1 MRFAMKTVLAISSQV
16 AGAQVGNSVA
26 AFAMERLG
34 VRALQLPTVLYAR
47 RPDRGPPGG
56 QKISADMLAG
66 FVEALQADG
75 KLDRVDAVLSGY
87 IASEDQVEV
96 VLAAVDTVKSANPQA
111 IYLCDPIMGDEG
123 APYVKDDVAQAVMQG
138 LVRQADWIAPN
149 IWELGQIVGRA
160 CADIDAVQSAAR
172 RIGKPALISS
182 IPAATGVGVLYAAP
196 GGDWLCVTPR
206 LPSAPKGA
214 GDLLTALFL
223 ARRLLGQGVAFSL
236 EAATGAVHDVILRSL
251 AAGGDDLA
259 LPEAHELLAEPETW
273 PSALPLGT

>member
-1 MRFAMKTVLAISSQV
+1 MKTVLSISSQV
-16 AGAQVGNSVA
+16 AGARVGNSVA

-34 VRALQLPTVLYAR
+34 VRVLQLPTVLFAR

-56 QKISADMLAG
+56 QIVQASLLSSL
-66 FVEALQADG
+66 VEGLQADG
-75 KLDRVDAVLSGY
+75 KLEHIDAVLSGY
-87 IASEDQVEV
+87 VAAEDQVGII
-96 VLAAVDTVKSANPQA
+96 LAAVDTVKTANPQA
-111 IYLCDPIMGDEG
+111 IYLCDPIMGDGG
-123 APYVKDDVAQAVMQG
+123 APYVKDDVKQAIMDG

-149 IWELGQIVGRA
+149 VWELSQIAGRD
-160 CADIDAVQSAAR
+160 CPDIESVQTAAR
-172 RIGKPALISS
+172 RIGKPALVSS

-206 LPSAPKGA
+206 LPSAPKGT

-223 ARRLLGQGVAFSL
+223 ARRLLGQGAAFAL

-259 LPEAHELLAEPETW
+259 VPEAHELLAEPETW
-273 PSALPLGT
+273 PSALSLGT